1 MKELN
6 LKKFEYKPGRILNTI
21 ISKDGLVRTLEVKF
35 ARNKLPV
42 LRDIKKCA
50 LLEHDFLKLSNDDH
64 ECLYSNQT
72 CLLRSEHFDTL
83 IHDKSTNCANA
94 EAKAE
99 EAALNQHMILA
110 SSNE

>member
-42 LRDIKKCA
+42 LRDIKNCA
-50 LLEHDFLKLSNDDH
+50 LLEH
-64 ECLYSNQT
+64 E
-72 CLLRSEHFDTL
+72 
-83 IHDKSTNCANA
+83 I
-94 EAKAE
+94 
-99 EAALNQHMILA
+99 I
-110 SSNE
+110 

>member
-50 LLEHDFLKLSNDDH
+50 LLEHDFTQSSLAERSKALPGERLCTKIHKETVAESQLSSTRKKSRKI
-64 ECLYSNQT
+64 CLQ
-72 CLLRSEHFDTL
+72 
-83 IHDKSTNCANA
+83 
-94 EAKAE
+94 
-99 EAALNQHMILA
+99 
-110 SSNE
+110 